1 MKKHLESNY
10 SVCALEVD
18 KRDFVY
24 FDSKDME
31 STTGVNLAKD
41 IMKKRDYNV
50 VLVDLNGFSDPE
62 VCNEV
67 LYLVEPSTIKLNK
80 LIRADR
86 MVLTK
91 MKNYKIVLNKEMI
104 LWIKR

>member
-1 MKKHLESNY
+1 MKSLTEGAGATTLVYLMKKHLESNY

-41 IMKKRDYNV
+41 IMKKRDFV
-50 VLVDLNGFSDPE
+50 GAW
-62 VCNEV
+62 
-67 LYLVEPSTIKLNK
+67 K
-80 LIRADR
+80 
-86 MVLTK
+86 
-91 MKNYKIVLNKEMI
+91 
-104 LWIKR
+104 